1 MKSFDKTIKPERWDL
16 HQRGAISISLARF
29 FYIIAFELGNINFG
43 DKYPDRIFEKFR
55 ADKKSIT
62 LDNNLIS

>member
-1 MKSFDKTIKPERWDL
+1 MKSFDKTIKPERKGSSSTRSDKHLIGW
-16 HQRGAISISLARF
+16 F
-29 FYIIAFELGNINFG
+29 FYIIAFELGNMNFG
-43 DKYPDRIFEKFR
+43 DKYSDKIFKKFR